1 MPRQARKL
9 KSAKVFGA
17 DIRQLA
23 RLTGVSI
30 GLIQNMK
37 NDHENRPHDFQVR
50 ITILQNNVYN
60 LSLCH

>member
-37 NDHENRPHDFQVR
+37 NDHENRPHD
-50 ITILQNNVYN
+50 
-60 LSLCH
+60 SLIYVKV

>member
-37 NDHENRPHDFQVR
+37 NDHENRPHDFWGRHPRNWQYHSER
-50 ITILQNNVYN
+50 
-60 LSLCH
+60 